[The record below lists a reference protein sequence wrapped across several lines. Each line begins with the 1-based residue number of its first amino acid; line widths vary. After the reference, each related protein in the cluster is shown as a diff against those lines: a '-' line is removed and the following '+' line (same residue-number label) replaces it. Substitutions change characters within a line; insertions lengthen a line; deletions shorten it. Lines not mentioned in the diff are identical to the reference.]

1 METAGPCD
9 IRVMPLGAGQDVGG
23 SCIVVTFGGC
33 TVMFDCG
40 MHMTR
45 SAADGGHFPDFRK
58 IAPSGPYTR
67 HIDCVII
74 SHLFVLVTVV
84 VVSSLLFL
92 TTKHFLFV
100 SISHL
105 DHVGALPYFTE
116 RAGYDG
122 PIYMTVCFSFLFSFI
137 TIVSP
142 SHHHLS

>member
-1 METAGPCD
+1 MSRDTAGPCD

-23 SCIVVTFGGC
+23 SCIVVTFGGR

-74 SHLFVLVTVV
+74 SHLFVFFFF
-84 VVSSLLFL
+84 SLF
-92 TTKHFLFV
+92 
-100 SISHL
+100 S
-105 DHVGALPYFTE
+105 
-116 RAGYDG
+116 
-122 PIYMTVCFSFLFSFI
+122 SFLPQ
-137 TIVSP
+137 P
-142 SHHHLS
+142 SYMHLFPHTQPS

>member
-84 VVSSLLFL
+84 VVSSLSFSSQQNTFCLFQSAIW
-92 TTKHFLFV
+92 TTLEPFRTLLNV
-100 SISHL
+100 L
-105 DHVGALPYFTE
+105 DMMVQFT
-116 RAGYDG
+116 
-122 PIYMTVCFSFLFSFI
+122 
-137 TIVSP
+137 
-142 SHHHLS
+142 